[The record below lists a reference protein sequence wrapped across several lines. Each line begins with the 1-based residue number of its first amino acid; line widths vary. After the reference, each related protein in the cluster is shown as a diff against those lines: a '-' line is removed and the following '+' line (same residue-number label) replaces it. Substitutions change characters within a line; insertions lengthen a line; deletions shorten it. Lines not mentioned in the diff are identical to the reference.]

1 VIRVTVKAILSC
13 LALVG
18 TTGQVFSQGTWLNN
32 NYYTELVVSGLQNP
46 IGFIFINQDN
56 VLILEKNSGKVK
68 YVSNG
73 LILGDALDLPVANT
87 NELGLLGGCLHPD
100 FPMVPYLYLYYSR
113 ANVDGGEWLGDR
125 VARFEWNNK
134 QLLFESVI
142 YDFPFDPNQNNANYH
157 HGGKLKIG
165 PDRKLYISTGDT
177 NRGYGNGRI
186 EQNTSSTQIA
196 GSGGIYRLELDGTI
210 PTNNP
215 FFYHQDPRVRALFA
229 YGIRNC
235 FGMSFDPI
243 TNELWITDNGP
254 ELYDEINILQSGANG
269 GWLLIMGPDYRD
281 AQYQKNDFT
290 SYDAD
295 DLVYL
300 NSAYYMDP
308 VFSWADSIGISA
320 IEFLSSDRF
329 APKDQHCL
337 VVADVN
343 RSQIYFH
350 QLNTNRDGLMLTN
363 STNDRVADSFAELDE
378 FRIGTTWGLTSDM
391 QIGLDGY
398 LYHTGL
404 LSGRLSRIRPVL
416 ESFQVTRG
424 AHLSG
429 IFADIIASDDLKL
442 TISPRPPFLVTDPNI
457 QLLVTGKSK
466 TEFTTRITATFELSC
481 NGAPSSNIIQRV
493 ELFDWQT
500 SVWVALDERNP
511 NSQDQIIQ
519 IEITNS
525 PNRFIQQ
532 ETKFMSARISWFDL
546 GVIFPNYSASV
557 DRVHFLVTP

>member
-1 VIRVTVKAILSC
+1 MTLKAIISC
-13 LALVG
+13 FSLVL
-18 TTGQVFSQGTWLNN
+18 TTVQVLPQGTWSNN

-46 IGFIFINQDN
+46 IGFIFLDQENL
-56 VLILEKNSGKVK
+56 LILEKNSGKVK
-68 YVSNG
+68 HISNG
-73 LILGDALDLPVANT
+73 IIQGDVLDLAVANA

-100 FPMVPYLYLYYSR
+100 FPAIPFLYLYYSR
-113 ANVDGGEWLGDR
+113 SNTDGGEWLGDR
-125 VARFEWNNK
+125 VARFEWNNN
-134 QLLFESVI
+134 QLFFESVI

-186 EQNTSSTQIA
+186 EQNTSTTQIA
-196 GSGGIYRLELDGTI
+196 GSGGIYRLELNGGI
-210 PTNNP
+210 PADNP
-215 FFYHQDPRVRALFA
+215 FFYHHDSRIRALFA
-229 YGIRNC
+229 YGVRNC
-235 FGMSFDPI
+235 FGMSFDHI

-254 ELYDEINILQSGANG
+254 ELYDEINIVQRGANG

-290 SYDAD
+290 SYDAK

-300 NSAYYMDP
+300 NGAYYMDP

-320 IEFLSSDRF
+320 IEFLRSDRF
-329 APKDQHCL
+329 APQDQNCL

-350 QLNTNRDGLMLTN
+350 QLNINRDGLVLTD
-363 STNDRVADSFAELDE
+363 STTDRVADSFGELDE
-378 FRIGTTWGLTSDM
+378 FRIGTSWGLTSDM
-391 QIGLDGY
+391 QIGPDGY

-404 LSGRLSRIRPVL
+404 LSGRFSRIRPVL

-424 AHLSG
+424 THSSG
-429 IFADIIASDDLKL
+429 TFANLIASDDQR
-442 TISPRPPFLVTDPNI
+442 IIINPRPPFLVTDPNI
-457 QLLVTGKSK
+457 QLLITGKSK
-466 TEFTTRITATFELSC
+466 TGFANRITATFELSC
-481 NGAPSSNIIQRV
+481 NGAPSSNLIQRI

-500 SVWVALDERNP
+500 SSWLTLDERNP
-511 NSQDQIIQ
+511 NPQDQVIQ
-519 IEITNS
+519 IEITAS

-532 ETKFMSARISWFDL
+532 GTQFILARINWFDR
-546 GVIFPNYSASV
+546 GVLFPNYNATI
-557 DRVHFLVTP
+557 DRVHFLVIQ